1 MNAWLLATAVL
12 LTLGMPPCVWAAG
25 RGTAVERLAGLNL
38 ATALVT
44 AVLLLTAQGLGR
56 SSFTDVALVL
66 AVLGPAG
73 TLVFTRFLGG
83 RSMEAPDTTARG
95 KA

>member
-1 MNAWLLATAVL
+1 MNAWLLALAVL
-12 LTLGMPPCVWAAG
+12 LTLGMPPCLWAAG
-25 RGTAVERLAGLNL
+25 RGTAVERLPGLSL

-44 AVLLLTAQGLGR
+44 AVLLLSAQAFGR
-56 SSFTDVALVL
+56 SSVADLALVL

-83 RSMEAPDTTARG
+83 RSIDAPDTMRHG
-95 KA
+95 KE